1 MLDKSRETHKSE
13 FVYKIPFVEH
23 EYLMYRVSRIKSR
36 IVMALMLTNAVWL
49 VILAC
54 ILSKK

>member
-1 MLDKSRETHKSE
+1 MPDKLNETHKSE

-23 EYLMYRVSRIKSR
+23 EYLMYRVSKIKSR

-49 VILAC
+49 VIVAC
-54 ILSKK
+54 ILLKK

>member
-1 MLDKSRETHKSE
+1 MPDRSNKTHKSE

-23 EYLMYRVSRIKSR
+23 EYLMYRVSKIKSR